1 MKIILLFIVVTLSIC
16 FQSFSQSR
24 EAGTDLAA
32 IKDYMRS
39 KDSIPV
45 SPKNKDIAAIKSIL
59 RQYNS
64 ALEKLD
70 ITGTDAFFTDESE
83 IFESGRNEG
92 SYSNYMHNHLM
103 PELKEFK
110 SLKHDEYEI
119 KVILAGN
126 YAFTTETYTR
136 NIVILKDNNK
146 EKRKEVS
153 TSVLKKRKGQWEIIT
168 KHNSSENSL

>member
-1 MKIILLFIVVTLSIC
+1 
-16 FQSFSQSR
+16 
-24 EAGTDLAA
+24 
-32 IKDYMRS
+32 
-39 KDSIPV
+39 
-45 SPKNKDIAAIKSIL
+45 
-59 RQYNS
+59 
-64 ALEKLD
+64 
-70 ITGTDAFFTDESE
+70 
-83 IFESGRNEG
+83 
-92 SYSNYMHNHLM
+92 M